1 MLAPRGTGSL
11 CTPLYPRETESYR
24 LDAESRKY
32 PGEEYC
38 QRYLS
43 GPRIKCGV
51 TRWDPRH
58 RYGRR
63 VIPHPDAES
72 RNHVYHIRSFFLG
85 SEKNEPR
92 SAAAVIGPSRLRAA
106 PSSGAAELAALR
118 QSSPSIL
125 LWFALSLPDKGGL
138 PSGLHIFSHTR
149 SSPSFFSPF
158 SPIGWTDLCIP
169 RLLSIGYRVAARYDA
184 DGHPSLRCGGYMFCS
199 IVCSPFQDSIEV
211 SIK

>member
-1 MLAPRGTGSL
+1 MLAAQEARSPRKPPAARCGIQGI
-11 CTPLYPRETESYR
+11 PKQ
-24 LDAESRKY
+24 KY
-32 PGEEYC
+32 H
-38 QRYLS
+38 QRHPS

-51 TRWDPRH
+51 TCRDSPTPGH
-58 RYGRR
+58 SA
-63 VIPHPDAES
+63 PDAES

-106 PSSGAAELAALR
+106 PSSGAAKLAALR

-169 RLLSIGYRVAARYDA
+169 RLLSIGYLVAARYDVG
-184 DGHPSLRCGGYMFCS
+184 GHSSLRYGVYTFCC
-199 IVCSPFQDSIEV
+199 ILCSLFQDSIEE

>member
-1 MLAPRGTGSL
+1 MRNLGNTRAGIPPATPFWTPHQVRGDTICSFFLEPR
-11 CTPLYPRETESYR
+11 LYPRCTL
-24 LDAESRKY
+24 LDTAS
-32 PGEEYC
+32 
-38 QRYLS
+38 QRGITS
-43 GPRIKCGV
+43 PVSPNPMC
-51 TRWDPRH
+51 RH
-58 RYGRR
+58 C
-63 VIPHPDAES
+63 S

-92 SAAAVIGPSRLRAA
+92 SAAAVIGPRRSQTA
-106 PSSGAAELAALR
+106 PSSWAAELAALR

-158 SPIGWTDLCIP
+158 SPIGWTALCIP